1 MVTLVCIH
9 LMKGPNDDKLMWP
22 FCGDVVV
29 ELVKIE
35 DKDHHRQVLE
45 LSPEVV
51 TNEAYNKV
59 LVCNCS
65 NGWGTGKFI
74 QNSPIRPQFLQDDS
88 FYFRVKEV
96 IVHSNALTLKC
107 PIWQSPESV
116 SPYAEFTVTNISK
129 RSGDNMFFSPAFH
142 SHDGVYKLRLKV
154 MRWLIRN
161 ILASMLHY

>member
-65 NGWGTGKFI
+65 NGWGTGKSFKTHL
-74 QNSPIRPQFLQDDS
+74 SGHS
-88 FYFRVKEV
+88 FYKM
-96 IVHSNALTLKC
+96 I
-107 PIWQSPESV
+107 P
-116 SPYAEFTVTNISK
+116 FTSE
-129 RSGDNMFFSPAFH
+129 
-142 SHDGVYKLRLKV
+142 
-154 MRWLIRN
+154 
-161 ILASMLHY
+161 